1 VTSILFRVDT
11 TSNVHQLDI
20 NKRIVIL
27 KMHGTNIKKMI
38 YFGCKLCP
46 SSETTNPDTIDQK
59 YVDVCITFL
68 VSYALGLM
76 ASSEEESSLDS
87 ET

>member
-1 VTSILFRVDT
+1 MSHISSICKNFFHCHKNT
-11 TSNVHQLDI
+11 QNDI
-20 NKRIVIL
+20 L
-27 KMHGTNIKKMI
+27 H
-38 YFGCKLCP
+38 FGCKLCP

-59 YVDVCITFL
+59 YVDVCIIFL
-68 VSYALGLM
+68 VSYALELM